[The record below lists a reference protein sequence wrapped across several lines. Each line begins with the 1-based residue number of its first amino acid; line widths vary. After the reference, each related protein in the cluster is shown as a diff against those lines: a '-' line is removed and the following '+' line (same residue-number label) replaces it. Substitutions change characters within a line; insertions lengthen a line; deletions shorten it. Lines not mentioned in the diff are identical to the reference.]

1 MKGERRMPALPD
13 TGRHYLDQTRRA
25 RLASPGLERF
35 VREKSRAPRILLLA
49 VLLAAALIASMI
61 WLSRNG

>member
-1 MKGERRMPALPD
+1 MKDEKRMPALPD

-35 VREKSRAPRILLLA
+35 VREKSKGPRILLVA
-49 VLLAAALIASMI
+49 VLLAAALIAAMV